1 MWKIGGIV
9 GTHVRHHNLRGISDR
24 TKSTAESAMG
34 LRDRIKE
41 HSVYKSQIVCE
52 QIYGG
57 KVVHKEVL
65 WCLNILW

>member
-1 MWKIGGIV
+1 
-9 GTHVRHHNLRGISDR
+9 
-24 TKSTAESAMG
+24 MG

-65 WCLNILW
+65 